1 MIRIN
6 VEEEKCVDCGACIA
20 VCSSQALSL
29 DRVIWSL
36 VYDEQKCTG
45 CKSCIKACPLRA
57 IKAAAEIPS
66 QAADY

>member
-36 VYDEQKCTG
+36 VYDEQKC
-45 CKSCIKACPLRA
+45 
-57 IKAAAEIPS
+57 
-66 QAADY
+66 QAVSHV